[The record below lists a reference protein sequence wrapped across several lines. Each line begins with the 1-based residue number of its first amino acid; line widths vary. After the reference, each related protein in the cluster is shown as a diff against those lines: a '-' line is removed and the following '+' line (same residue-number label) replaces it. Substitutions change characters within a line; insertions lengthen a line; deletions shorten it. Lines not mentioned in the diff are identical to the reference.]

1 MSKILV
7 KLYVPLIECQ
17 YDILIPDNKKVHKV
31 IKLLAKSV
39 NELSGGY
46 YNVDEMPMLYDKI
59 TAQMYNIN
67 LTIKENNIQNGTEV
81 ILI

>member
-1 MSKILV
+1 MNKVFI

-17 YDILIPDNKKVHKV
+17 YDILVPANKKVHKV
-31 IKLLAKSV
+31 IKLLVKSV

-46 YNVDEMPMLYDKI
+46 YNVVEMPMLYDKI
-59 TAQMYNIN
+59 TAIMYDIN
-67 LTIKENNIQNGTEV
+67 STIKENNIQNGTEM